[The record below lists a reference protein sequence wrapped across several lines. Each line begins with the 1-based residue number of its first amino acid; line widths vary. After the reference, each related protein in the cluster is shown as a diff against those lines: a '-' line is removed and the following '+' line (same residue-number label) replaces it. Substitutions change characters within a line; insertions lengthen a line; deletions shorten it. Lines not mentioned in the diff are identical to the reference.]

1 MNPIHSDWITRFSQA
16 LRRFI
21 DVVNELQQL
30 IVEYDRR
37 DLSTALTPDDFVGEN
52 SVITAEA
59 LTTAITVLASVLSA
73 PTEAEKKA
81 LYKVMR

>member
-1 MNPIHSDWITRFSQA
+1 MNPIHSDWITKFSQA

-30 IVEYDRR
+30 LVEYDRR
-37 DLSTALTPDDFVGEN
+37 DLSTALTPADFSGEN
-52 SVITAEA
+52 SVITADALTLAIDA
-59 LTTAITVLASVLSA
+59 LTTILSA
-73 PTEAEKKA
+73 PTEADKKA